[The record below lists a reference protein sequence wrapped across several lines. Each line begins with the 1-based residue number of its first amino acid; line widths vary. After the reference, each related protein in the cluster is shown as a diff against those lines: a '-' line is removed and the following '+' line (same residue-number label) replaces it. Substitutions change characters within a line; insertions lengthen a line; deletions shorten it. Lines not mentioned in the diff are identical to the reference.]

1 MKVTEFFINHP
12 VTAIIIN
19 CMIMVMGML
28 AFKNLEIREY
38 PDVVLPVFSVVTH
51 YPNAAAEVV
60 ETNITNRLESALSE
74 VEGLDMI
81 TSTSEQGESF
91 ITMYMKS
98 SADMDKSM
106 ALIRDSLSKVT
117 HKLPKNL
124 NAPEVIKGSGSG
136 GNIPTL
142 CVAFTSETMSSVEL
156 SHYIRLHIKNTLRA
170 IKGIGNLVVWGESY
184 VVEVELDEK
193 QMYSH
198 GINSSD
204 ITKALE
210 QYRYSLP
217 AGKFQ
222 DRIQIILD
230 IRPDSMEDI
239 GNILIKEAGS
249 QPIYLKDLA
258 KITLTGQEDHFRMR
272 INGMHGALVAIN
284 LSPDANP
291 LTVSKDVRKELE
303 KIQAHLPNGT
313 KAWVNIDQ
321 SNFIRA
327 SLNNIKNSMIEAIL
341 FVAIIIFIFLRNIRS
356 ILIPLCTV
364 PISLIGTFFIL
375 NAFGFSIN
383 TITILALVLAVGL
396 VVDDAIIVLENIYR
410 HLEKGEPL
418 KEAAIKG
425 SREIGFA
432 IVSMTFTLASV
443 YLPLAFIDEV
453 IGQIFIEFAVALA
466 SAVII
471 SGVVALTLTPMMCS
485 RMLASNHKKQHKF
498 INLIIE
504 NYTKF
509 LPKFIS
515 KKSVVIAVVGAIM
528 ILMPI
533 VYQALPNELAPAED
547 RGLLGVWIHPIAG
560 KNIDDMEQ
568 STRAINDVLKPI
580 PEVSDNYSFFGTWG
594 ASYFIPLKDWDQ
606 RDKHLSKVKAE
617 VETALKP
624 LKTMEMMVWSVDSGL
639 PTVNAFETN
648 SNGIALLST
657 KSYEEL
663 FTTTSTIMPKLT
675 AAGIVNNPYADLQL
689 DNPQISLDI
698 NSTLLSKT
706 KILPGDLSN
715 TLLTAFGGQS
725 PIDFNLEGIDY
736 PIKVKNSKMPWS
748 LSELYITSQDGHRI
762 SVSSLVDEKKVMVPQ
777 YLKHINNFRASKITF
792 EPLPNDSMSE
802 TIEKIETFLTQ
813 NKMDDVRT
821 IWVGSYKAFLDSSN
835 TMYFLL
841 LLSIIFI
848 YAILAIQ
855 FESFVDPLI
864 ILITVPLACLG
875 SVVGLWLSGG
885 SINIFSQIAI
895 ITLIGLISKHG
906 ILIVEFANQLHA
918 SGKTYRQ
925 AALEAA
931 IMRFRPILMTSI
943 TMILSAMPLLFSSGA
958 GAELRNSIGQVLVYG
973 LTIGTVLSVILIP
986 SVYLIVKSIQLS
998 RKAI

>member
-1 MKVTEFFINHP
+1 MKVTEFFIKHP

-19 CMIMVMGML
+19 CMIMVMGLL

-38 PDVVLPVFSVVTH
+38 PDVVLPVFTVTTH

-60 ETNITNRLESALSE
+60 ETNITNVLESALSE

-81 TSTSEQGESF
+81 TSNSEQGGSF

-98 SADMDKSM
+98 STDMDKSM
-106 ALIRDSLSKVT
+106 ALIRDAISKVT
-117 HKLPKNL
+117 HKLPRNL
-124 NAPEVIKGSGSG
+124 DAPQVTKGSSSG
-136 GNIPTL
+136 GNIPAL
-142 CVAFTSETMSSVEL
+142 SIAFTSESLSGVDL
-156 SHYIRLHIKNTLRA
+156 SHYIRLHVKNRLRT
-170 IKGIGNLVVWGESY
+170 IKGIGSLGVLGESY

-193 QMYSH
+193 QMYSL

-204 ITKALE
+204 VTRALE
-210 QYRYSLP
+210 QYRSSLP

-230 IRPDSMEDI
+230 IRPDNIEDI
-239 GNILIKEAGS
+239 GNILIKEISS

-258 KITLTGQEDHFRMR
+258 KITLKGEEDQFRMR
-272 INGMHGALVAIN
+272 INGLHGALVKIN
-284 LSPDANP
+284 ISPDANP
-291 LTVSKDVRKELE
+291 LTVSKDVRKELD
-303 KIQAHLPNGT
+303 KIQMHLPNDT

-327 SLNNIKNSMIEAIL
+327 SLNNIKNSMIEAVI
-341 FVAIIIFIFLRNIRS
+341 FVAIIIFIFLRNVRS

-364 PISLIGTFFIL
+364 PISLIGTFFVL
-375 NAFGFSIN
+375 SAFGYSIN

-396 VVDDAIIVLENIYR
+396 VVDDAIVVLENIYR
-410 HLEKGEPL
+410 HLEKGEPI

-453 IGQIFIEFAVALA
+453 VGQIFVEFAVALA

-485 RMLASNHKKQHKF
+485 RMLKSNHKEQHKF
-498 INLIIE
+498 INVVID
-504 NYTKF
+504 NYTRF

-515 KKSVVIAVVGAIM
+515 KKSLVITVVAAI
-528 ILMPI
+528 ITLMPI
-533 VYQALPNELAPAED
+533 VYQSLPNELAPAED
-547 RGLLGVWIHPIAG
+547 RGLMGVFIPPIAG
-560 KNIDDMEQ
+560 KNLDDMEQ
-568 STRAINDVLKPI
+568 NTRAINDILKTI
-580 PEVSDNYSFFGTWG
+580 PEVSDNYSFFGAWG
-594 ASYFIPLKDWDQ
+594 ASYFVPLKDWEQ
-606 RDKHLSKVKAE
+606 RDNHLSKVKAE
-617 VETALKP
+617 VEIALKP
-624 LKTMEMMVWSVDSGL
+624 LKTMEMMIWSVDSGL

-648 SNGIALLST
+648 SNGVALLST

-663 FTTTSTIMPKLT
+663 FSATSILMPKLT
-675 AAGIVNNPYADLQL
+675 AAGIVSNPYADLQL
-689 DNPQISLDI
+689 DNPQISLNI

-706 KILPGDLSN
+706 KILPSDLSN

-762 SVSSLVDEKKVMVPQ
+762 SVSSLVDEKKIMVPQ

-802 TIEKIETFLTQ
+802 TIAKVDSFLEQNKIE
-813 NKMDDVRT
+813 DARPA
-821 IWVGSYKAFLDSSN
+821 WVGSYKTFLDSSN

-875 SVVGLWLSGG
+875 SVVGLWLSSG

-906 ILIVEFANQLHA
+906 ILIVEFANQLHT

-925 AALEAA
+925 AVLEAA

-973 LTIGTVLSVILIP
+973 LSIGTVLSVILIP
-986 SVYLIVKSIQLS
+986 SVYLIVKSIKTPKKL
-998 RKAI
+998 